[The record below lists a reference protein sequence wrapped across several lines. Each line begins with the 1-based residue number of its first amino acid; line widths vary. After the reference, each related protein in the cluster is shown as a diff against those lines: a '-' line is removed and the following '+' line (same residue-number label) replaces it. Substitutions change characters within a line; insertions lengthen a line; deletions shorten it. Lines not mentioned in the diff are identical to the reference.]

1 MITGNPIFEREV
13 KAAARD
19 PKVIGLIIAFLAMLS
34 SILIFLWPSSGV
46 FSLASDKSMEIFTIF
61 LMSNLALII
70 LLVPALTSP
79 SLTTER
85 ENNSFDLIK
94 TSLLTPGEM
103 LRGKLMSSLALIVV
117 VILVSMPIGALCS
130 LSGGIGPSLLLRAYA
145 VIAMAAITYGI
156 LGLALSALCRR
167 TFTALM
173 TSYLAVALLAGGTW
187 LPYSLLGRV
196 LQYPKVWL
204 FIRSFSPFDAMYSL
218 LFPARHEATQ
228 LSQLTESPYAVFNIH
243 MVGMA
248 ILLVVLLV
256 VFTKF
261 LLAPPRP
268 ERVYGWLANTMII
281 IMIPVILVE
290 AHTIFTIYSNPA
302 ILNNFANPTLI
313 LILCVFVD
321 LLMLLFFL
329 KIVKLKRMAG
339 SKYVE
344 QFTGFRKSAK
354 RKLTWPFYLIDPLKR
369 KKPIRFMNPVF
380 VAEMRGK
387 IFGKP
392 QFVIW
397 SLVGCVIVCL
407 TLLILVCIQYAD
419 ELSPDTVR
427 WVAILYQMGIVA
439 ILAPAITSGSI
450 TDEISS
456 RTMLMLRMT
465 PITAVRVVIGKLQAA
480 FVYVSIF
487 LISSLPVLYSL
498 ADLEVEANYWRIGA
512 WCAVLVLTTVTFI
525 TAGLCASAF
534 SQKTSHATGI
544 SYCFAAL
551 ICIVTLATELPG
563 VFSFN
568 VRLFWLTLNP
578 VVAALRITSDELFQD
593 MPDDLWLHNLAFL
606 GGISLLFIILA
617 SGRLYYI
624 LTRRK

>member
-19 PKVIGLIIAFLAMLS
+19 PKVIGLIIAFLALLS

-290 AHTIFTIYSNPA
+290 AHTIFTIYSNPT

-329 KIVKLKRMAG
+329 KVVKLKRMAG

>member
-19 PKVIGLIIAFLAMLS
+19 PKVIGLIIAFLALLS

-290 AHTIFTIYSNPA
+290 AHTIFTIYSNPT

-321 LLMLLFFL
+321 LLMLLFFF
-329 KIVKLKRMAG
+329 KIIKLKRMAG

>member
-19 PKVIGLIIAFLAMLS
+19 PKVIGLIIAFLALLS

-117 VILVSMPIGALCS
+117 VVLVSMPIGALCS

-145 VIAMAAITYGI
+145 VITMAAITYGI

-290 AHTIFTIYSNPA
+290 AHTIFTIYSNPT

-313 LILCVFVD
+313 LILCVFID
-321 LLMLLFFL
+321 LLMLLFFF
-329 KIVKLKRMAG
+329 KIIKLKRMAG

>member
-19 PKVIGLIIAFLAMLS
+19 PKVIGLIIAFLALLS

-117 VILVSMPIGALCS
+117 VVLVSMPIGALCS

-145 VIAMAAITYGI
+145 VITMAAITYGI

-290 AHTIFTIYSNPA
+290 AHTIFTIYSNPT

-313 LILCVFVD
+313 LILCVFID

>member
-19 PKVIGLIIAFLAMLS
+19 PKVIGLIIAFLALLS

-117 VILVSMPIGALCS
+117 VVLVSMPIGALCS

-145 VIAMAAITYGI
+145 VITMAAITYGI

-290 AHTIFTIYSNPA
+290 AHTIFTIYSNPT

-321 LLMLLFFL
+321 LLMLLFFF
-329 KIVKLKRMAG
+329 KIIKLKRMAG

-606 GGISLLFIILA
+606 GGISLLSIILA

>member
-19 PKVIGLIIAFLAMLS
+19 PKVIGLIIAFLALLS

-290 AHTIFTIYSNPA
+290 AHTIFTIYSNPT

>member
-1 MITGNPIFEREV
+1 MITGNPIFAREV

-94 TSLLTPGEM
+94 TSLMTPGEM
-103 LRGKLMSSLALIVV
+103 LRGKLMASLALIIV

-145 VIAMAAITYGI
+145 VITMAAITYGI

-187 LPYSLLGRV
+187 LPYSLLGRI

-228 LSQLTESPYAVFNIH
+228 LSHLTESPYAVFNIH
-243 MVGMA
+243 IVGMA
-248 ILLVVLLV
+248 ILLVLLLV

-261 LLAPPRP
+261 LLSPPRP
-268 ERVYGWLANTMII
+268 ERIYGWIANAMIVV
-281 IMIPVILVE
+281 MIPVVIVE
-290 AHTIFTIYSNPA
+290 AHTMFTIYSDPTV
-302 ILNNFANPTLI
+302 LEQFANPTLI
-313 LILCVFVD
+313 LILCVFID
-321 LLMLLFFL
+321 LLVLLFFFKVL
-329 KIVKLKRMAG
+329 KLKRTAG
-339 SKYVE
+339 SKYAE

-380 VAEMRGK
+380 IAEMRGK

-397 SLVGCVIVCL
+397 SLVGCVILCL
-407 TLLILVCIQYAD
+407 TLLILVCVQYAD

-512 WCAVLVLTTVTFI
+512 WCAVLVLTTVAFI

-551 ICIVTLATELPG
+551 ICIVTLAAELPG

-593 MPDDLWLHNLAFL
+593 MPDDLWLNNLAFL